1 MCRGTAAIFW
11 GNRVEQSVSSV
22 SANGGVVDAG
32 ACHLWA
38 TFAFQNMSTP
48 LRTPACFV
56 AVTLAIAASL
66 TGLRAADAPAPPPTN
81 AIAKPIAIPGLQNTF
96 RVNDRIVSGSQP
108 DTDIAF
114 DALKQM
120 GIKTIISVD
129 GSKPDVAGAH
139 KAGLH
144 YVHLPFGYDGVP
156 SNRVAELAKVIQIEP
171 GPFYVHCH
179 HGQHRG
185 PTAVAVMCEADA
197 GWTPEQAVAWLREAG
212 TSDDYPGLY
221 RSAREFRPPTK
232 AELNAATN
240 FPELAHSSSLVDTM
254 VAIDEHFSWL
264 KQSQK
269 AGWTTPPKHP
279 DISPD
284 HEATMLWELL
294 REVPRATDLTGR
306 PQDFRKKLASAEDD
320 ANNLRT
326 LLKRP
331 AAGPVL
337 DAALTRLDQSC
348 AVCHRTYRNKKTSS

>member
-1 MCRGTAAIFW
+1 M
-11 GNRVEQSVSSV
+11 
-22 SANGGVVDAG
+22 DADDF
-32 ACHLWA
+32 HLRA
-38 TFAFQNMSTP
+38 PSAFQIMSTP
-48 LRTPACFV
+48 FRTRAGFV
-56 AVTLAIAASL
+56 ALTMAIASSL
-66 TGLRAADAPAPPPTN
+66 TGLRAADNPAPAPTN
-81 AIAKPIAIPGLQNTF
+81 TIAKPIAIPGLQNTF
-96 RVNDRIVSGSQP
+96 RVNDRIISGSQP

-114 DALKQM
+114 AALKQM

-197 GWTPEQAVAWLREAG
+197 GWTPEQAVVWLREAG

-240 FPELAHSSSLVDTM
+240 FPELAQSSSLVDTM

-264 KQSQK
+264 KQSKK
-269 AGWTTPPKHP
+269 AGWKTPPKHP

-294 REVPRATDLTGR
+294 REVPRATDLAGR
-306 PQDFRKKLASAEDD
+306 PEDFRKKLAGAEDA

-326 LLKRP
+326 LLKKP
-331 AAGPVL
+331 A
-337 DAALTRLDQSC
+337 DAAAINAGFTHLDDAC
-348 AVCHRTYRNKKTSS
+348 FNCHRSYRNKK